1 MTWEIE
7 VVDVPERLTAA
18 VAVSTTWPEL
28 PKEAGAAFDDV
39 WALLRSTEGEGLRT
53 DGHNAILYKDGQPNA
68 EVGVL
73 VTRAFEPSGRVVPSI
88 LPAGR
93 VVRTIHRGDYDGLA
107 GAHEA
112 VRAWCDDNDTPV
124 TGVRYEIYGDWF
136 DDVSKLET
144 EVAWFV

>member
-7 VVDVPERLTAA
+7 VVEVPERLTAA
-18 VAVSTTWPEL
+18 VAVSTTWPDL
-28 PKEAGAAFDDV
+28 PTEAGAAFDDV
-39 WALLRSTEGEGLRT
+39 WALLRSPEGEDLR
-53 DGHNAILYKDGQPNA
+53 DEGHNVILYKDGQPNA

-73 VTRAFEPSGRVVPSI
+73 VTRTFEPEGRVVPSV
-88 LPAGR
+88 LPAGK

-112 VRAWCDDNDTPV
+112 VRQWCDDNDTPV

-136 DDVSKLET
+136 DDVSKVET

>member
-1 MTWEIE
+1 
-7 VVDVPERLTAA
+7 V
-18 VAVSTTWPEL
+18 
-28 PKEAGAAFDDV
+28 
-39 WALLRSTEGEGLRT
+39 
-53 DGHNAILYKDGQPNA
+53 ILYKDGQPNA

-73 VTRAFEPSGRVVPSI
+73 VTRTFEPEGRVVPSV
-88 LPAGR
+88 LPGGK

-112 VRAWCDDNDTPV
+112 VRRWCDENDTPV

-136 DDVSKLET
+136 DDVSQVET